1 MKEITT
7 LSELALDLKI
17 NKTKLNY
24 YAWLGLIVPI
34 KVVGKTLIFDKE
46 NVIKKIEKIKEEKNK
61 GLTLKE
67 VVEKFNKSK
76 TKN

>member
-1 MKEITT
+1 MKEMKITT

-24 YAWLGLIVPI
+24 YAWLGLIIPI
-34 KVVGKTLIFDKE
+34 KEVGKTMVFDKE
-46 NVIKKIEKIKEEKNK
+46 KTVKRIELIKAEKNK

-67 VVEKFNKSK
+67 IAEKFKK
-76 TKN
+76 

>member
-1 MKEITT
+1 MAKETEITP
-7 LSELALDLKI
+7 LSELALELKI

-34 KVVGKTLIFDKE
+34 RELGKTMIF
-46 NVIKKIEKIKEEKNK
+46 NKEEAIKTIEIIHKEKSK

-67 VVEKFNKSK
+67 IAEKLKK
-76 TKN
+76 

>member
-1 MKEITT
+1 MKITT

-24 YAWLGLIVPI
+24 YAWLGLIIPI
-34 KVVGKTLIFDKE
+34 KEVGKTMVFNREKT
-46 NVIKKIEKIKEEKNK
+46 IKKIELIKIEKNK

-67 VVEKFNKSK
+67 IAEKFKK
-76 TKN
+76 

>member
-1 MKEITT
+1 MKEMKITT

-24 YAWLGLIVPI
+24 YAWLGLIIPI
-34 KVVGKTLIFDKE
+34 KEVGKTMVFNREKT
-46 NVIKKIEKIKEEKNK
+46 IKKIELIKIEKNK

-67 VVEKFNKSK
+67 IAEKFKK
-76 TKN
+76 

>member
-1 MKEITT
+1 MTKEIKITT

-34 KVVGKTLIFDKE
+34 KEFGKTLIFDKE
-46 NVIKKIEKIKEEKNK
+46 ETIKRIELIKVEKNK

-67 VVEKFNKSK
+67 IAEKFKK
-76 TKN
+76 

>member
-1 MKEITT
+1 MIKEIKITT

-24 YAWLGLIVPI
+24 YAWLGLIIPI
-34 KVVGKTLIFDKE
+34 KEVGKTLVFNRE
-46 NVIKKIEKIKEEKNK
+46 ETIKRIELIKVEKNK

-67 VVEKFNKSK
+67 IAEKFKK
-76 TKN
+76 

>member
-1 MKEITT
+1 MTKENEITT

-34 KVVGKTLIFDKE
+34 KEVGKTMVFDKE
-46 NVIKKIEKIKEEKNK
+46 ITIKRIGEIKKEKSK

-67 VVEKFNKSK
+67 IAIKLK
-76 TKN
+76 

>member
-1 MKEITT
+1 MTKKKEITT
-7 LSELALDLKI
+7 LSELALDLRI

-34 KVVGKTLIFDKE
+34 KEIGKTLIFDKE
-46 NVIKKIEKIKEEKNK
+46 ETIKKIELIKNEKNK

-67 VVEKFNKSK
+67 IAAKFKK
-76 TKN
+76 